1 MAITVYDMKVVGL
14 VGPIVAG
21 IFTIVRLFDRLRRKQ
36 FGIDDALAAF
46 ALLIF
51 IVFEVALFI
60 HLHLGNPS
68 TTHLSQT
75 TRVAMYY
82 IMAQGF
88 YAIIWPA
95 RISILFSVVRFTPRS
110 AKLKKILY
118 CLAVSFLIL
127 WCILFAQI
135 FWVCEPMPEWK
146 DTVAPQC
153 PIGTDVAIAQ
163 LIGDIYADSV
173 LIAAPLRLLWN
184 LEVSRAQR
192 NRLLVVFTSSIG
204 TTAASLVHAYY
215 ILRLGG
221 YPVLFTAVIEQCV
234 SLLVCNLAVIAG
246 LAARLIDSR
255 QQISGA
261 TANQSI
267 LQGRS
272 HAINMI
278 DDTAND
284 RSDFKAQAGDMES
297 GTPLKILKVVEVHS
311 DSDSFLAK
319 TTHK

>member
-1 MAITVYDMKVVGL
+1 
-14 VGPIVAG
+14 
-21 IFTIVRLFDRLRRKQ
+21 
-36 FGIDDALAAF
+36 
-46 ALLIF
+46 
-51 IVFEVALFI
+51 
-60 HLHLGNPS
+60 
-68 TTHLSQT
+68 
-75 TRVAMYY
+75 
-82 IMAQGF
+82 
-88 YAIIWPA
+88 
-95 RISILFSVVRFTPRS
+95 
-110 AKLKKILY
+110 
-118 CLAVSFLIL
+118 
-127 WCILFAQI
+127 
-135 FWVCEPMPEWK
+135 
-146 DTVAPQC
+146 
-153 PIGTDVAIAQ
+153 
-163 LIGDIYADSV
+163 

-184 LEVSRAQR
+184 LEVPRSQR

-204 TTAASLVHAYY
+204 TTVASLVHAYY

-261 TANQSI
+261 TGTQSI
-267 LQGRS
+267 LHGRS

-284 RSDFKAQAGDMES
+284 HSDFKARAGDMES